1 MWERPLFQDDTLW
14 MLCLLDSRWRG
25 ALSTL
30 KSLMCQ
36 RYVLTT
42 SIMEM
47 LGSQLASMV
56 SFLHSQAERNKHI
69 SVSRIISIQICMHL
83 PSDVS
88 IWTCFNSH
96 KHAHTPHTHLEH
108 GRNFTK
114 FGNYF
119 FPPVDTSHAGK
130 CEQTVRVVSP
140 SGRNLPVDIKEG
152 KNFTYNVSYVP
163 TESGQ
168 HRVYLLYNNIEFP
181 GKRFSLIFTATVTTQ
196 LV

>member
-1 MWERPLFQDDTLW
+1 MYPYEPASTHTNMHTFTSYTLGTW
-14 MLCLLDSRWRG
+14 Q
-25 ALSTL
+25 
-30 KSLMCQ
+30 K
-36 RYVLTT
+36 
-42 SIMEM
+42 
-47 LGSQLASMV
+47 
-56 SFLHSQAERNKHI
+56 LHK
-69 SVSRIISIQICMHL
+69 VWKL
-83 PSDVS
+83 
-88 IWTCFNSH
+88 
-96 KHAHTPHTHLEH
+96 
-108 GRNFTK
+108 
-114 FGNYF
+114 F

-181 GKRFSLIFTATVTTQ
+181 GKRFSLIFTATVTKQ